1 MAELNIVPFEANE
14 DEHAAVDTLPTN
26 TVTTEALAKAVP
38 KFKEWTIG
46 KLFAEFGVKDG
57 KLIYHFYH
65 TDRKAIFDT
74 ATKQLDESRYA
85 EDRQSIAEEANKAL
99 ELTPWLPS
107 MHSCIASAIRD
118 HFKDIL
124 ANVKYSREVDSWS
137 VVIPMEAMSLG
148 VQSPEHVAGFVLN
161 VAHRLGQ
168 VEVAREEG

>member
-14 DEHAAVDTLPTN
+14 EEHAAVDTLPTN

-57 KLIYHFYH
+57 MLIYHFYH
-65 TDRKAIFDT
+65 SDRKVIFDT

-85 EDRQSIAEEANKAL
+85 ESRQSIAEEANKAL
-99 ELTPWLPS
+99 ELAPWWPN
-107 MHSCIASAIRD
+107 MQSCITAAIRD
-118 HFKDIL
+118 HFKDTP
-124 ANVKYSREVDSWS
+124 ASVKYVREVDSWS
-137 VVIPMEAMSLG
+137 VVMPMETMSLG
-148 VQSPEHVAGFVLN
+148 VQSSEHVASFVLN

-168 VEVAREEG
+168 VEVAKEAG

>member
-107 MHSCIASAIRD
+107 MHSCIASAIRA
-118 HFKDIL
+118 HFKDTP
-124 ANVKYSREVDSWS
+124 ATVKYSREVDSWS
-137 VVIPMEAMSLG
+137 VVLTMEAMSLG
-148 VQSPEHVAGFVLN
+148 IQSPEHVASFVLN

-168 VEVAREEG
+168 V